1 MTQQLNAQFFAY
13 AKQLSDSAF
22 KAQSVALK
30 GFEQVAEL
38 QIRALEKQSEA
49 AAEFISGAFEARDID
64 GLRVL
69 WEKAATA
76 GRENAER
83 AVSVTQEIIAVTQ
96 KTAESLGALVQEQQ
110 LAANDAVVAPVAA
123 VKKAAAAAAAPIK

>member
-1 MTQQLNAQFFAY
+1 MTQQLNAQVFAY
-13 AKQLSDSAF
+13 AKQLADSAF

-30 GFEQVAEL
+30 GFEQIAEL

-49 AAEFISGAFEARDID
+49 AADFISGALETRDVD

-69 WEKAATA
+69 WEKAAA
-76 GRENAER
+76 ASRENAER

-96 KTAESLGALVQEQQ
+96 KTAESLGALVQEPQQ
-110 LAANDAVVAPVAA
+110 AANDAVAAPVAA
-123 VKKAAAAAAAPIK
+123 VKKAAAAATK

>member
-1 MTQQLNAQFFAY
+1 MTQQLNTQVFAY
-13 AKQLSDSAF
+13 AKQLADSAF

-30 GFEQVAEL
+30 GLERVAEL

-49 AAEFISGAFEARDID
+49 AAEFISDALETRDID
-64 GLRVL
+64 GLRNL
-69 WEKAATA
+69 WEKAAAA

-83 AVSVTQEIIAVTQ
+83 AVAVTQEIIAVTQ

-110 LAANDAVVAPVAA
+110 QAANDAVAAPVAA
-123 VKKAAAAAAAPIK
+123 AKKAAAAAAK